1 MFLQLEFMKNLR
13 APILSVILMLF
24 SVSLS
29 WAENNPPPPTLTVRT
44 AGVGDMDPEVDG
56 DGDDEGTVPVIVPG
70 EFPIDNNIIILVIG
84 GLTLGATVIYKNHSK
99 KASV

>member
-1 MFLQLEFMKNLR
+1 
-13 APILSVILMLF
+13 MLF

-29 WAENNPPPPTLTVRT
+29 WAENNPPPPTLTART
-44 AGVGDMDPEVDG
+44 AGVGDMDPEVDGDG

-84 GLTLGATVIYKNHSK
+84 GLTLGATVIYKNHTK